1 MNVTNMKH
9 RPVTGPTVSL
19 PPRLAALRSGL
30 TLIEMM
36 VVIIILGLLAGLVA
50 PRILGRVSEARGETA
65 RTQLE
70 LIRVALDNYY
80 LDNGRYPTTAQGLEA
95 LRTVPTSEPLPRSW
109 RGPYLR
115 GPVPQDPWGRPF
127 IYRSPGATNPTSFD
141 LETLGADGRP
151 GGEGEDADVSA

>member
-1 MNVTNMKH
+1 MNRTDLRLRCVQLSTVTPSLR
-9 RPVTGPTVSL
+9 RPGS
-19 PPRLAALRSGL
+19 RAGL
-30 TLIEMM
+30 TLIEIM

-80 LDNGRYPTTAQGLEA
+80 LDNGRYPTTTQGLEA
-95 LRTVPTSEPLPRSW
+95 LRTEPTSEPRPRNW

-115 GPVPQDPWGRPF
+115 GPVPQDPWGRDY
-127 IYRSPGATNPTSFD
+127 IYRSPGSDNPTSFD
-141 LETLGADGRP
+141 LVTLGADGEL
-151 GGEGEDADVSA
+151 GGEGEDADLSV